1 MEMKKIKVYTKT
13 GDDGTTS
20 LYSGKRVAKHH
31 IKIQAYGTI
40 DELNSWLGWIR
51 DQDIDPVRKE
61 ELIKI
66 QKDLMTVSAQLA
78 NDGMELG
85 IETISEKEVNSL
97 ENYIDLMTDSL
108 PPLKN
113 FVIPGGH
120 SVVSSTHLARSV
132 CRRAERII
140 TELNDNE
147 PIDRVLIYYV
157 NRLSDYL
164 FTLSRKFSLDFQV
177 KEEKWIPVRKK

>member
-1 MEMKKIKVYTKT
+1 MKKIKVYTKT

-20 LYSGKRVAKHH
+20 LFSGKRVAKHH
-31 IKIQAYGTI
+31 IKIKAYGSI

-51 DQDIDPVRKE
+51 DQNIAPERKDE
-61 ELIKI
+61 IIKI
-66 QKDLMTVSAQLA
+66 QKDLMIISSQLA
-78 NDGMELG
+78 NDGVELG
-85 IETISEKEVNSL
+85 IIPVGQNEVTLL
-97 ENYIDLMTDSL
+97 EEYIDKMTDSL

-120 SVVSSTHLARSV
+120 TLVSSTHLARSV

-147 PIDRVLIYYV
+147 PIDSVLIFYI

-164 FTLSRKFSLDFQV
+164 FTLSRKLSFDLAV
-177 KEEKWIPVRKK
+177 KEEKWIPARKK

>member
-1 MEMKKIKVYTKT
+1 MKKIKVYTKT

-20 LYSGKRVAKHH
+20 LFSGKRVAKHH
-31 IKIQAYGTI
+31 IKIKAYGSI

-51 DQDIDPVRKE
+51 DQNIAPERKDE
-61 ELIKI
+61 IIKI
-66 QKDLMTVSAQLA
+66 QKDLMIISSQLA
-78 NDGMELG
+78 NDGVELG
-85 IETISEKEVNSL
+85 IVPVGQNEVTLL
-97 ENYIDLMTDSL
+97 EEYIDKMTENL

-120 SVVSSTHLARSV
+120 TLVSSTHLARSV

-147 PIDRVLIYYV
+147 PIDSVLIFYI

-164 FTLSRKFSLDFQV
+164 FTLSRKLSFDLAV
-177 KEEKWIPVRKK
+177 KEEKWIPARKK

>member
-1 MEMKKIKVYTKT
+1 MKKIKVYTKT

-20 LYSGKRVAKHH
+20 LFSGKRVAKHH
-31 IKIQAYGTI
+31 IKIKAYGSI

-51 DQDIDPVRKE
+51 DQNIAPERKDE
-61 ELIKI
+61 IIKI
-66 QKDLMTVSAQLA
+66 QKDLMIISSQLA
-78 NDGMELG
+78 NDGVELG
-85 IETISEKEVNSL
+85 IVPVGQNEVTL
-97 ENYIDLMTDSL
+97 LAEYIDKMTDSL

-120 SVVSSTHLARSV
+120 TLVSSTHLARSV

-147 PIDRVLIYYV
+147 PIDSVLIFYI

-164 FTLSRKFSLDFQV
+164 FTLSRKLSFDLAV
-177 KEEKWIPVRKK
+177 KEEKWIPARKK

>member
-1 MEMKKIKVYTKT
+1 MKKIKVYTKT

-20 LYSGKRVAKHH
+20 LFSGKRVAKHH
-31 IKIQAYGTI
+31 IKIKDYGYI

-51 DQDIDPVRKE
+51 DQNIAPERKDE
-61 ELIKI
+61 IIKI
-66 QKDLMTVSAQLA
+66 QKDLMIISSQLA
-78 NDGMELG
+78 NDGVELG
-85 IETISEKEVNSL
+85 IVPVGQNEVTLL
-97 ENYIDLMTDSL
+97 EEYIDKMTDSL

-120 SVVSSTHLARSV
+120 TLVSSTHLARSV

-147 PIDRVLIYYV
+147 PIDSVLIFYI

-164 FTLSRKFSLDFQV
+164 FTLSRKLSFDLAV
-177 KEEKWIPVRKK
+177 KEEKWIPERKK

>member
-1 MEMKKIKVYTKT
+1 MKKIKVYTKT

-20 LYSGKRVAKHH
+20 LFSGKRVAKHH
-31 IKIQAYGTI
+31 IKIKAYGSI

-51 DQDIDPVRKE
+51 DQNIAPERKDE
-61 ELIKI
+61 IIKI
-66 QKDLMTVSAQLA
+66 QKDLMIISSQLA
-78 NDGMELG
+78 NDGVELG
-85 IETISEKEVNSL
+85 IVPVGKNEVTLL
-97 ENYIDLMTDSL
+97 EEYIDKMTDSL

-120 SVVSSTHLARSV
+120 TLVSSTHLARSV

-147 PIDRVLIYYV
+147 PIDSVLIFYI

-164 FTLSRKFSLDFQV
+164 FTLSRKLGFDLAV
-177 KEEKWIPVRKK
+177 K

>member
-1 MEMKKIKVYTKT
+1 MKKIKVYTKT

-20 LYSGKRVAKHH
+20 LFSGKRVAKHH
-31 IKIQAYGTI
+31 IKIKAYGSI

-51 DQDIDPVRKE
+51 DQNIAPERKDE
-61 ELIKI
+61 IIKI
-66 QKDLMTVSAQLA
+66 QKDLMIISSQLA
-78 NDGMELG
+78 NDGVELG
-85 IETISEKEVNSL
+85 IVPVGQNEVTLL
-97 ENYIDLMTDSL
+97 EEYIDKMTENL

-120 SVVSSTHLARSV
+120 TLVSSTHLARSV

-147 PIDRVLIYYV
+147 PIDSVLIFYI

-164 FTLSRKFSLDFQV
+164 FTLSRKLSFDLAV
-177 KEEKWIPVRKK
+177 KEEKWIPERKK

>member
-1 MEMKKIKVYTKT
+1 MKKIKVYTKT

-20 LYSGKRVAKHH
+20 LFSGKRVAKHH
-31 IKIQAYGTI
+31 IKIKAYGSI

-51 DQDIDPVRKE
+51 DQNIAPERKDE
-61 ELIKI
+61 IIKI
-66 QKDLMTVSAQLA
+66 QKDLMIISSQLA
-78 NDGMELG
+78 NDGVELG
-85 IETISEKEVNSL
+85 IVPVGQNEVTLL
-97 ENYIDLMTDSL
+97 EEYIDKMTDCL

-120 SVVSSTHLARSV
+120 TLVSSTHLARSV

-147 PIDRVLIYYV
+147 PIDSVLIFYI

-164 FTLSRKFSLDFQV
+164 FTLSRKLSFDLAV
-177 KEEKWIPVRKK
+177 KEEKWIPERKK

>member
-1 MEMKKIKVYTKT
+1 MKKIKVYTKT

-20 LYSGKRVAKHH
+20 LFSGKRVAKHH
-31 IKIQAYGTI
+31 IKIKAYGSI

-51 DQDIDPVRKE
+51 DQNIAPERKDE
-61 ELIKI
+61 IIKI
-66 QKDLMTVSAQLA
+66 QKDLMIISSQLA
-78 NDGMELG
+78 NDGVELG
-85 IETISEKEVNSL
+85 IVPVGQNEVALL
-97 ENYIDLMTDSL
+97 EEYIDKMTDSL

-120 SVVSSTHLARSV
+120 TLVSSTHLARSV

-147 PIDRVLIYYV
+147 PIDSVLIFYI

-164 FTLSRKFSLDFQV
+164 FTLSRKLSFDLAV
-177 KEEKWIPVRKK
+177 KEEKWIPARKK

>member
-1 MEMKKIKVYTKT
+1 MKKIKVYTKT

-20 LYSGKRVAKHH
+20 LFSGKRVAKHH
-31 IKIQAYGTI
+31 IKIKAYGSI

-51 DQDIDPVRKE
+51 DQNIAPERKDE
-61 ELIKI
+61 IIKI
-66 QKDLMTVSAQLA
+66 QKDLMIISSQLA
-78 NDGMELG
+78 NDGVELDIVPVG
-85 IETISEKEVNSL
+85 QNEVTLL
-97 ENYIDLMTDSL
+97 EEYIDKMTDSL

-120 SVVSSTHLARSV
+120 TLVSSTHLARSV

-147 PIDRVLIYYV
+147 PIDSVLIFYI

-164 FTLSRKFSLDFQV
+164 FTLSRKLGFDLAV
-177 KEEKWIPVRKK
+177 KEEKWIPERKK

>member
-1 MEMKKIKVYTKT
+1 MKKIKVYTKT
-13 GDDGTTS
+13 GDDGTTA

-31 IKIQAYGTI
+31 IKIQAYGSI

-51 DQDIDPVRKE
+51 DQNIDSERKE

-78 NDGMELG
+78 NDGVELG
-85 IETISEKEVNSL
+85 IDSISSKEVNDL
-97 ENYIDLMTDSL
+97 EKYIDQMTESL

-120 SVVSSTHLARSV
+120 PVVSSTHLARSV

-140 TELNDNE
+140 TELNYNE
-147 PIDRVLIYYV
+147 PIDKALIYYV

-164 FTLSRKFSLDFQV
+164 FTLSRKFSVDFNV
-177 KEEKWIPVRKK
+177 KEEKWIPERKK

>member
-1 MEMKKIKVYTKT
+1 MKKIKVYTKT

-20 LYSGKRVAKHH
+20 LFSGKRVAKHN
-31 IKIQAYGTI
+31 IKIKAYGSI

-51 DQDIDPVRKE
+51 DQNIAPERKDE
-61 ELIKI
+61 IIKI
-66 QKDLMTVSAQLA
+66 QKDLMIISSQLA
-78 NDGMELG
+78 NDGVELG
-85 IETISEKEVNSL
+85 IVPVGQNEVTLL
-97 ENYIDLMTDSL
+97 EEYIDKMTDSL

-120 SVVSSTHLARSV
+120 TLVSSTHLARSV

-147 PIDRVLIYYV
+147 PIDSVLIFYI

-164 FTLSRKFSLDFQV
+164 FTLSRKLSFDLAV
-177 KEEKWIPVRKK
+177 KEEKWIPERKK